1 MVNTGRISMQTTRR
15 ATREPIP
22 VDDPDG
28 DVYDL
33 VDHGDVRGA
42 LRQLM
47 QRHGAAVYRY
57 CRATLRDE
65 ALAEDVHQQVFI
77 EAFRDLPRFEGR
89 STVRTWLF
97 TIARNRVIDAGRAR
111 SRRQSH
117 LEEVEIQDA
126 PDPRPL
132 AGESIDDARLREA
145 LVASLDE
152 LGHDLRAAVLLRYQQ
167 GFTFE
172 AMAEVCCEKPGTLQA
187 RVARALL
194 QLRARI
200 EARLGG
206 SHVVTSLDRR
216 DKPSRRGTR

>member
-1 MVNTGRISMQTTRR
+1 MQTLRNARRISIE
-15 ATREPIP
+15 A
-22 VDDPDG
+22 DDLDG
-28 DVYDL
+28 DVFNL
-33 VDHGDVRGA
+33 VRNGDMEGV

-47 QRHGAAVYRY
+47 QRYGAAVYRY
-57 CRATLRDE
+57 CRATLRDA

-97 TIARNRVIDAGRAR
+97 TIARNRVIDAGRSR

-117 LEEVEIQDA
+117 LEEAEIHDT

-132 AGESIDDARLREA
+132 PGESIDDARLREA
-145 LVASLDE
+145 LVASFDE
-152 LGHDLRAAVLLRYQQ
+152 LGHDLRTAVLLRYQQ

-172 AMAEVCCEKPGTLQA
+172 EMAKICCEKPGTLQA

-200 EARLGG
+200 EARMEG
-206 SHVVTSLDRR
+206 SRVVTHLGCH
-216 DKPSRRGTR
+216 DKPSRRGR

>member
-1 MVNTGRISMQTTRR
+1 MVARGRIVMQTLRN
-15 ATREPIP
+15 ATRFSIEA
-22 VDDPDG
+22 DDLDG
-28 DVYDL
+28 DVLIL
-33 VDHGDVRGA
+33 VGNGDVEGA

-57 CRATLRDE
+57 CREALRD
-65 ALAEDVHQQVFI
+65 ATLAEDVHQQVFI

-89 STVRTWLF
+89 ATVRTWLF
-97 TIARNRVIDAGRAR
+97 KIVRNRVIDAGRSR

-117 LEEVEIQDA
+117 LEEAEVQDP

-132 AGESIDDARLREA
+132 AGESIDDARLREP
-145 LVASLDE
+145 LVASLGE
-152 LGHDLRAAVLLRYQQ
+152 LGHNLRAAVLLRYQQ

-172 AMAEVCCEKPGTLQA
+172 EMAKICCEKPGTLQA

-206 SHVVTSLDRR
+206 AHVVTHLGRR
-216 DKPSRRGTR
+216 DKASRRGNR